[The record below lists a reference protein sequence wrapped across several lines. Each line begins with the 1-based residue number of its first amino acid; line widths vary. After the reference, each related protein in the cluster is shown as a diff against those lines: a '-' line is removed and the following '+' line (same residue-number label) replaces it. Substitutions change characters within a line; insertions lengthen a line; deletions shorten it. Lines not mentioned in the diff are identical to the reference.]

1 MNNLKPLLKMKKVSK
16 AFSGVKA
23 LQEVDLEA
31 YEGEVLALLGENGA
45 GKSTLMKILSGVYK
59 KDDGQIFIGEK
70 EVDIHGI
77 RGAEEFGIAIIHQE
91 LSLLTNLTIYENIF
105 IGNEKYHPFS
115 RKLDKAQMRKD
126 AVEYLKEIGCSLNP
140 DTIIRDINVGE
151 MQMVE
156 IVKAVSKKSKIIIM
170 DEPTTALTN
179 VETEKLFEVMRKL
192 KSQGIAIIYITHRMD
207 EIFEI
212 CDKVEVLRDGKYVGS
227 TLVSKVT
234 KDELIT
240 MMVGRKLEEQFPYIE
255 VSCGE
260 KMIEVKGLSYGKR
273 IKNVSFDVKKGEIV
287 GISGLMGA
295 GRTEVAKLIFG
306 EYKKSSGEIFIEG
319 KKTVLNSPKA
329 AINAGIAYLS
339 EDRKQE
345 GLNLNMTTGQN
356 MTLCALKQYEKA
368 FLMLDRKKEKA
379 VTKEY
384 IDKLFIKTT
393 GPDQMIK
400 NLSGGNQQKV
410 IISKWLMINPKVLIV
425 DEPTRGIDVGAKRE
439 IYRIL
444 NKLKQ
449 EGKAIILISSDM
461 PEILGITDRI
471 IVMHEGEITG
481 ELKRSEASQ
490 ETVMKYALNIKESPV
505 RGDK

>member
-1 MNNLKPLLKMKKVSK
+1 MNNLNPLMQMKKISK
-16 AFSGVKA
+16 SFPGVKA

-31 YEGEVLALLGENGA
+31 YAGEVLALLGENGA

-59 KDDGQIFIGEK
+59 KDSGQIIFEEK
-70 EVDIHGI
+70 EVNIHGI
-77 RGAEEFGIAIIHQE
+77 KEAEELGIAIIHQE
-91 LSLLTNLTIYENIF
+91 LSLLRNLTIYENIF
-105 IGNEKYHPFS
+105 LGNEKYHPFTG
-115 RKLDKAQMRKD
+115 KLDKSLMKKM
-126 AVEYLKEIGCSLNP
+126 AVEYLKEIGSNIDPNTL
-140 DTIIRDINVGE
+140 IEDINVGE

-156 IVKAVSKKSKIIIM
+156 IVKAVSKKSKIIVM
-170 DEPTTALTN
+170 DEPTTALTD
-179 VETEKLFEVMRKL
+179 VETAKLFEVMRKL

-212 CDKVEVLRDGKYVGS
+212 CDKVEVLRDGKYIGS
-227 TLVSKVT
+227 ANVSQVT

-240 MMVGRKLEEQFPYIE
+240 MMVGRKLEEQFPHIE
-255 VSCGE
+255 IPCGDI
-260 KMIEVKGLSYGKR
+260 MLQVKGLSYGNR
-273 IKNVSFDVKKGEIV
+273 IKNISFDVKKGEIL
-287 GISGLMGA
+287 GLAGLMGA

-306 EYKKSSGEIFIEG
+306 EFKKSSGEILIEG
-319 KKTVLNSPKA
+319 KKVVLNSPKA
-329 AINAGIAYLS
+329 AIKAGIAYLS

-356 MTLCALKQYEKA
+356 MTLCTLTQYENA
-368 FLMLDRKKEKA
+368 FLRIDRKKENEIA
-379 VTKEY
+379 NEY
-384 IDKLFIKTT
+384 INKLSIKTT

-410 IISKWLMINPKVLIV
+410 IISKWLMLSPRILIV
-425 DEPTRGIDVGAKRE
+425 DEPTRGIDVGAKKE
-439 IYRIL
+439 IYEIL

-449 EGKAIILISSDM
+449 EGKAIIVISSDM

-471 IVMHEGEITG
+471 IVMNEGKITG

-490 ETVMKYALNIKESPV
+490 ETVMKYALNIKELPV